1 MTREHA
7 QRAST
12 DAVAAVALGAVERR
26 VRVGQERARVD
37 LTLVQVAPVGQAGQ
51 DVDPNWGIG
60 A

>member
-37 LTLVQVAPVGQAGQ
+37 LTLVQVAPVGQPGQ
-51 DVDPNWGIG
+51 GVDPN
-60 A
+60 